1 MKALLITIASIA
13 VIAYL
18 MEVKIQFQPLKVE
31 FRNVSN
37 GIAWILFVLYI
48 VVYTYSIHKKA
59 YRKGIDDTI
68 QKLVELTEKEADND
82 SK

>member
-1 MKALLITIASIA
+1 MKAILTTIAVIA

-18 MEVKIQFQPLKVE
+18 MEVKIQIQPLKVE

-37 GIAWILFVLYI
+37 GIAWILFVLFI
-48 VVYTYSIHKKA
+48 SVYTYSVYKKA

-68 QKLVELTEKEADND
+68 QKIVKLTEKEDNND